1 MSRKTWIT
9 RDAQGNIVS
18 STEVHSSSSCAG
30 CLWVVLGVF
39 IVVGP
44 AAWAA
49 NGEIPVAAAV
59 LMYLVEA
66 VLAVTA
72 LMQYVRRRMRRV
84 RTGAPPPPG
93 SPPPREP
100 TPNSST
106 SPPEGEYDP
115 GWEQRRH

>member
-84 RTGAPPPPG
+84 RT
-93 SPPPREP
+93 
-100 TPNSST
+100 
-106 SPPEGEYDP
+106 
-115 GWEQRRH
+115 